1 MNLLI
6 IEGPHASSAGHAPM
20 LAPQAVRG
28 LQSQARARGHTV
40 FHCHCPSVDAL
51 LTGLRAGTSLDA
63 RMLLLDSG
71 DIAANDPGLP
81 ALRETLDHLSMPYI
95 EVHDDSAQVLETY
108 LDLRHAPLATV
119 VFNRDRPG
127 GHALALSIAL
137 RRLAMPA
144 SGV

>member
-20 LAPQAVRG
+20 LAPRAVRG

-40 FHCHCPSVDAL
+40 FHCHCPSV
-51 LTGLRAGTSLDA
+51 DA